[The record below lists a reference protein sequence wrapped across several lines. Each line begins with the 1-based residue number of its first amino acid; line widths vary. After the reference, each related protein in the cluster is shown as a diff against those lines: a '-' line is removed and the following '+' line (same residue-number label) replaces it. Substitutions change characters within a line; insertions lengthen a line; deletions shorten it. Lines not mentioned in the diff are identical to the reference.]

1 MKIGSNNTNLT
12 FKQILVLVNIVAPDR
27 IWDFIECQLKT

>member
-1 MKIGSNNTNLT
+1 MKIGSKNTNLT
-12 FKQILVLVNIVAPDR
+12 FKQILVLVNIVTPDR